1 MNIDIII
8 KDLVIESVELK
19 GSNIAEKYIN
29 MKEGK
34 DE

>member
-8 KDLVIESVELK
+8 KELVIESVELK
-19 GSNIAEKYIN
+19 RSNIAEKYLDV
-29 MKEGK
+29 KEEE